1 MPCCDGPIF
10 WCKGQTIPK
19 MKEPLSPARVKGLW
33 ERFLKFSPG
42 SAEVIQNSEILREG
56 VKDPIHLLAEGSKSK
71 YRIECKER
79 IFGADSASRRLEGL
93 REWQRAELVRLAWRN
108 FAQSIPAEEAARA
121 WTTLAEFTVETELA
135 LAGEKAPE
143 LDQGQTKGF
152 AILALGKLGA
162 GDLNFYSDLD
172 LIFVYGKREEQGA
185 ATRLARAVVGDLDA
199 PGGERIYRVDLRLR
213 PEGDRGPL
221 VFTPDSLAEYY
232 EAYGEVWERCAW
244 IRGRRVAGDEEN
256 AYELFQ
262 ALQPFIYPR
271 GLSPSALGELFQQKS
286 RADDELVADED
297 REREI
302 KRGRGGLREVEFPV
316 LGLQL
321 LHGATQPTLQTHD
334 LRKAIRNLEILGILK
349 QGEAETLRGG
359 YDFWRRLEDF
369 LQMRQIRQT
378 HLLPANPEEMDSLAQ
393 AMGRSTGKELE
404 KEVEGWRKQV
414 RQVYDSIFGELKPKT
429 VAGVDWPGRVDWADE
444 KTARAAWEDLE
455 PGEDVHAT
463 ARTKENFQ
471 RWLPLLQKEMSGCA
485 RPDLALTG
493 LANFVKAYGARSL
506 LYESLCVSPKALKL
520 LVRFFE
526 SSESLGRALVAR
538 PELFEAVAQSELDTP
553 RTIEFHRKAL
563 VLPQGEEE
571 AMDAARLYVRGEE
584 LRIAIRSLLGLGGIE
599 DFQKELTALAEIC
612 LEWAWDFAGRPNWA
626 WIGLGKLGGSALSF
640 GSDLDLLVVGE
651 GEAAVQKAVKFL
663 TAELAS
669 GRLFQVDFRLRPYA
683 EGALAVPVKR
693 YAEYYEK
700 EAQGWEVQAL
710 CRARL
715 LGGSEKVGEKF
726 WPAVEKSW
734 LRWGKEKGF
743 FTEIRAMRE
752 RIASE
757 RVEQG
762 AEERSYKTAQGGLLD
777 VEFAAQA
784 WQMREGLR
792 ECRTGKVLQ
801 AMKRSLPKEAVVLI
815 DGLNFWSKTE
825 WWIRLGEG
833 RSSSLLPKAGRDLEW
848 LAVRCGEVGG
858 EELMKRVQETFK
870 QVHAAYEKVLR

>member
-1 MPCCDGPIF
+1 M
-10 WCKGQTIPK
+10 
-19 MKEPLSPARVKGLW
+19 
-33 ERFLKFSPG
+33 
-42 SAEVIQNSEILREG
+42 LR
-56 VKDPIHLLAEGSKSK
+56 D
-71 YRIECKER
+71 
-79 IFGADSASRRLEGL
+79 
-93 REWQRAELVRLAWRN
+93 WQRAELVRLAWRN
-108 FAQSIPAEEAARA
+108 FAQPIPAEAAGRS
-121 WTTLAEFTVETELA
+121 WTELAEFTLETVVKLA
-135 LAGEKAPE
+135 QEKVPE
-143 LDQGQTKGF
+143 MDRGKTEGF
-152 AILALGKLGA
+152 TLLALGKLGA

-172 LIFVYGKREEQGA
+172 LIFLHREGEEGSA
-185 ATRLARAVVGDLDA
+185 TTRLARALVGDLDS
-199 PGGERIYRVDLRLR
+199 PGGERIYRIDLRLR
-213 PEGDRGPL
+213 PEGDLGPL
-221 VFTPDSLAEYY
+221 VFTPDALVEYY

-244 IRGRRVAGDEEN
+244 IRGRRVVGDEEN

-262 ALQPFIYPR
+262 ALQPFIYPL

-286 RADDELVADED
+286 RAEDELVADED

-334 LRKAIRNLEILGILK
+334 LRKAIRNLEILGALK

-359 YDFWRRLEDF
+359 YDFWRRMEDF

-393 AMGRSTGKELE
+393 AMGKSNGKELE
-404 KEVEGWRKQV
+404 KEVERWRKRV

-429 VAGVDWPGRVDWADE
+429 VAGVDWPGGVDWTDE
-444 KTARAAWEDLE
+444 KTARAAWEELE
-455 PGEDVHAT
+455 PQEDVHAT

-471 RWLPLLQKEMSGCA
+471 RWLPLLQKEMRRCA
-485 RPDLALTG
+485 RPDLALAG
-493 LANFVKAYGARSL
+493 LASFVKAYGARSL
-506 LYESLCVSPKALKL
+506 LYESLCVSTRALEL

-538 PELFEAVAQSELDTP
+538 PELFEAVAQSELDTS

-571 AMDAARLYVRGEE
+571 AMDVARLYVRGEE
-584 LRIAIRSLLGLGGIE
+584 LRIAIRSLLGLGEIE
-599 DFQKELTALAEIC
+599 AFQKELTALAQIC
-612 LEWAWDFAGRPNWA
+612 LEWAWNFAGRPNWA

-651 GEAAVQKAVKFL
+651 GEAAVIKAVKFL
-663 TAELAS
+663 TTEMAS

-683 EGALAVPVKR
+683 EGALAVPVER

-715 LGGSEKVGEKF
+715 MGGSGKAGEKF

-752 RIASE
+752 RIATE
-757 RVEQG
+757 RVEAG
-762 AEERSYKTAQGGLLD
+762 AEERSYKTARGGLLD

-784 WQMREGLR
+784 WQMREGFR
-792 ECRTGKVLQ
+792 ECRTGQVLQ
-801 AMKRSLPKEAVVLI
+801 AMKKTLPKEAGVLI
-815 DGLNFWSKTE
+815 DGLNFWSKAE

-848 LAVRCGEVGG
+848 LAVRCEEVGG
-858 EELMKRVQETFK
+858 GELMKRVQETFK